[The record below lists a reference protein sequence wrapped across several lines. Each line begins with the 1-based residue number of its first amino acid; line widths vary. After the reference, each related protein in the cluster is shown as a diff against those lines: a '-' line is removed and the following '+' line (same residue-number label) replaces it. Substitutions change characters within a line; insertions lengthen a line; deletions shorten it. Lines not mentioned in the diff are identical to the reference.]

1 MLATR
6 IRLATIEDVD
16 RIFDIRTSVNENHLS
31 RAELAQMG
39 ITDETI
45 GHAIAAEDCTWIAEV
60 DGTAVGFAM
69 ADAEEGSVF
78 AAFIKPEWEG
88 MGLGRQLVE
97 QAERFLFTRHDIL
110 WLETDGS
117 SRAYGFY
124 QRLGWLPV
132 RTLENCD
139 VRFEK
144 AKKMPA

>member
-1 MLATR
+1 MATR

-16 RIFDIRTSVNENHLS
+16 CIFDIRTSVCENHLS

-45 GHAIAAEDCTWIAEV
+45 EQAIAAEDATWIAEV
-60 DGTAVGFAM
+60 DGTPVGFAM

-88 MGLGRQLVE
+88 MGLGRQLME
-97 QAERFLFTRHDIL
+97 HAERFLFARHDTL

-117 SRAYGFY
+117 SRVHGFY
-124 QRLGWLPV
+124 RRLGWLPV
-132 RTLENCD
+132 KTLENGD
-139 VRFEK
+139 GRLQK
-144 AKKMPA
+144 TKKMPA